1 MPDCCCLKKSLE
13 QCRQQLETVLVK
25 AVAAVDAVL
34 ELVHQQGLIGG
45 TTAVFALVSGPE
57 ILLGHLGDSKAI
69 LCQAQPS
76 ITSAARDH
84 QQLTKTAAPVKYR
97 QRLRAAALTC
107 DHSPDRPD
115 ELRRIKAAG
124 GFVSRASAGDVQSS
138 LLRTAFTTHSSLST
152 VTHQQQLEYCHSST
166 HVVLTTAQLLLVL
179 LTSLQWHI
187 MTHSTQSSGWGC
199 CAAACSCLV
208 TCMTAHNSCNFLH
221 CQPAGMPALLYHCCC
236 FCKTDRKSGNPLPA
250 VISRPCP

>member
-1 MPDCCCLKKSLE
+1 MPDCCCLKKSLK

-34 ELVHQQGLIGG
+34 ELVQQQGLIGG
-45 TTAVFALVSGPE
+45 TTAVFALVSGPQ

-84 QQLTKTAAPVKYR
+84 QQLTKTAAPVTYQ

-115 ELRRIKAAG
+115 ELRRIIAAG
-124 GFVSRASAGDVQSS
+124 GFVSRASAGDVQRS
-138 LLRTAFTTHSSLST
+138 LLRLAFTTYSSLST
-152 VTHQQQLEYCHSST
+152 VTHRQQLEYCHSS
-166 HVVLTTAQLLLVL
+166 
-179 LTSLQWHI
+179 
-187 MTHSTQSSGWGC
+187 
-199 CAAACSCLV
+199 
-208 TCMTAHNSCNFLH
+208 NH
-221 CQPAGMPALLYHCCC
+221 C
-236 FCKTDRKSGNPLPA
+236 
-250 VISRPCP
+250 